1 MYIYIYHIYIIYVLY
16 IYTCMYN
23 IYALYIYIYIIYIYI
38 KPTQYFIEK
47 TRLTPSLQPKQK
59 KMIVNTWTITCVFVS
74 FTG

>member
-1 MYIYIYHIYIIYVLY
+1 MYYIYIHVCITYMHY
-16 IYTCMYN
+16 
-23 IYALYIYIYIIYIYI
+23 IYIYI

>member
-1 MYIYIYHIYIIYVLY
+1 MYNIYVLY
-16 IYTCMYN
+16 IY
-23 IYALYIYIYIIYIYI
+23 IYIYIYI

>member
-1 MYIYIYHIYIIYVLY
+1 MYYIYIHVCITYMH
-16 IYTCMYN
+16 
-23 IYALYIYIYIIYIYI
+23 YIYIYIIYIYIYIYIYI

-74 FTG
+74 FTS

>member
-1 MYIYIYHIYIIYVLY
+1 MYYIYIY
-16 IYTCMYN
+16 
-23 IYALYIYIYIIYIYI
+23 IYIYI

-74 FTG
+74 FTS